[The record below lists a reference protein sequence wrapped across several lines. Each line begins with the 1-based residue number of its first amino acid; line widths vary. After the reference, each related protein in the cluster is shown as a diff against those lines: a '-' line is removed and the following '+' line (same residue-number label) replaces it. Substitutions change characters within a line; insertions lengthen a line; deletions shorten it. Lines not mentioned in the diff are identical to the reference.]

1 MDHQAFAQLLGNY
14 GEFVGAIAV
23 VVTLGYL
30 AVQIRQSN
38 VATRA
43 QSVQSTSAA
52 MIQVALA
59 QTSDESWADMFSR
72 AGEDYY
78 ALTPGERNRVGWLWF
93 ALLRGQETLYHLYI
107 DGSAPQSTWDSHEVA
122 IQHNAKSIGFRQWWR
137 ENPYPF
143 TAEFSAVVDKA
154 ISQAEKTNDSY
165 QWFGSHDLARKE

>member
-1 MDHQAFAQLLGNY
+1 MDHLTLAQLLGNY

-23 VVTLGYL
+23 VATLGYL
-30 AVQIRQSN
+30 ALQIRQSN

-59 QTSDESWADMFSR
+59 QTTDETWADMFSR

-107 DGSAPQSTWDSHEVA
+107 DKSAPQSVWDSHAGA
-122 IQHNAKSIGFRQWWR
+122 IRQNAKSIGFRQWWR

-143 TAEFSAVVDKA
+143 TGEFTAVVDKA
-154 ISQAEKTNDSY
+154 IHEAERSGAPY
-165 QWFGSHDLARKE
+165 GWFGSNELTRRE